1 MTSRKGKP
9 RHKIRDMSP
18 ENCTC
23 VWTAAKSVTLQ
34 TSQQRGYTLVA
45 LLVVMTLMALL
56 ALAAAPSI
64 LQQAQRDREKEAIFR
79 GEEVADAIRLYY
91 GAQVRNGRP
100 QGDTALP
107 TSIDD
112 LLEGVSIAGR
122 TKKLQVLRAS
132 AARDP
137 LSKTGEW
144 QLIRPH
150 SSAMADFVRSLM
162 LYSENL
168 RPTTYDRQLQ
178 QVETLMAPPV
188 LPVGGLSSA
197 RISSGDDPLGS
208 SSGPF
213 IGISSRSKHSA
224 VITYYGIDQHNQWVF
239 TPLFR

>member
-1 MTSRKGKP
+1 MTNRNRKPHLKLF
-9 RHKIRDMSP
+9 DMSP
-18 ENCTC
+18 KNCTC
-23 VWTAAKSVTLQ
+23 VFTTAKNGTRQAR
-34 TSQQRGYTLVA
+34 QQRGYTLVA

-64 LQQAQRDREKEAIFR
+64 FQQAQRDREKEAMFR
-79 GEEVADAIRLYY
+79 GEEVADAIRIYY

-112 LLEGVSIAGR
+112 LLEGVQVGR

-144 QLIRPH
+144 RLIRPH
-150 SSAMADFVRSLM
+150 TAPMADFVCNVMR
-162 LYSENL
+162 YTENV
-168 RPTTYDRQLQ
+168 RPPTRWLQ
-178 QVETLMAPPV
+178 PQIEQGMAPV
-188 LPVGGLSSA
+188 CVAVGGLYSKSTA
-197 RISSGDDPLGS
+197 IGDDVDTSNGA
-208 SSGPF
+208 F
-213 IGISSRSKHSA
+213 IGVSSRSKHNA

-239 TPLFR
+239 TPIFR